1 MLDGM
6 TTLDDVRAAAAR
18 IAPYVHRTPVLSA
31 TSLGAMAGVRL
42 HVKAELFQ
50 KTGSFKVRGC
60 FNAVLGLSEDQR
72 AAGLVTMSA
81 GNHAAGLAYAAR
93 HAGTTAL
100 VVMPAH
106 ANPGKIAA
114 VREYG
119 GEVLLTE
126 GQMAETLKEVQAETG
141 RTLVHPFDDPA
152 IIAGN
157 GTVGLEVAEDLPE
170 FDTLVVQ
177 IGGGGL
183 AAGSAIAVKALHPS
197 VTVIGVEPDGADA
210 MTRAL
215 AAGAPVPL
223 VPKSVAD
230 GLCAPFAGV
239 HTLAAVQEHVDRVV
253 TVTDDDIVNAM
264 RLTIERT
271 KLAVEP
277 AAAAGVAALLS
288 GAAEVPSG
296 SSVVVVA
303 TGGNV
308 DGATY
313 ARLLA

>member
-1 MLDGM
+1 M
-6 TTLDDVRAAAAR
+6 TSLDDVRAAAER
-18 IAPYVHRTPVLSA
+18 IAPHVHRTPAVTA
-31 TSLGAMAGVRL
+31 TSLGAMAGVGL
-42 HVKAELFQ
+42 HVKCELFQ

-60 FNAVLGLSEDQR
+60 FNAVLGLSAAER
-72 AAGLVTMSA
+72 EAGLVTMSA

-93 HAGTTAL
+93 TVGTTAV

-119 GEVLLTE
+119 GDVVLSE
-126 GQMAETLKEVQAETG
+126 GPMVETLDRVRAETG

-157 GTVGLEVAEDLPE
+157 GTVGLEIAENVPE
-170 FDTLVVQ
+170 LDTVVVQ

-183 AAGSAIAVKALHPS
+183 ASGCAIALKALRPS
-197 VTVIGVEPDGADA
+197 VTVIGVEPEGAAA
-210 MTRAL
+210 MTLAL
-215 AAGAPVPL
+215 EAGEPVPI

-239 HTLAAVQEHVDRVV
+239 HTLAAVKEHVDRVV
-253 TVTDDDIVNAM
+253 TVTDDDIVSAM

-288 GAAEVPSG
+288 GAAGVPRG
-296 SSVVVVA
+296 ANVVVIA

>member
-1 MLDGM
+1 M
-6 TTLDDVRAAAAR
+6 TTLDDVRAAAGR
-18 IAPYVHRTPVLSA
+18 IAPYLHRTPTFTA
-31 TSLGAMAGVRL
+31 TGIGDMAGVRL

-60 FNAVLGLSEDQR
+60 FNAVLGLSGAER

-93 HAGTTAL
+93 ALGTHAV

-114 VREYG
+114 VKEYG
-119 GEVLLTE
+119 GEVVLSE
-126 GQMAETLKEVQAETG
+126 GPMFEEMSRIREESG

-157 GTVGLEVAEDLPE
+157 GTVGLEIAEDVP
-170 FDTLVVQ
+170 DADYAIVQ

-183 AAGSAIAVKALHPS
+183 ISGSAIAIKGLHPD
-197 VTVIGVEPDGADA
+197 VTIVGVEPVNAAA
-210 MTRAL
+210 MSLAL
-215 AAGAPVPL
+215 EAGEIVPITPV
-223 VPKSVAD
+223 SVAD

-239 HTLAAVQEHVDRVV
+239 HTLEAVRKYVDRVV
-253 TVTDDDIVNAM
+253 TIPDDSIVAAV
-264 RLTIERT
+264 RLLVERT

-288 GAAEVPSG
+288 GAAGVPEG
-296 SSVVVVA
+296 AKVVVVA

-313 ARLLA
+313 ARLLGAA

>member
-1 MLDGM
+1 MP
-6 TTLDDVRAAAAR
+6 TLDLVRAAAAR
-18 IAPYVHRTPVLSA
+18 IAPYVHRTPCLSA
-31 TSLGAMAGVRL
+31 TSLGDLAGVSL
-42 HVKAELFQ
+42 TVKAELFQ

-60 FNAVLGLSEDQR
+60 FNAVLSMPPER
-72 AAGLVTMSA
+72 RSAGLVTMSA

-93 HAGTTAL
+93 ALGTTAV

-114 VREYG
+114 VEAYG
-119 GEVLLTE
+119 GEVVLTD
-126 GQMAETLKEVQAETG
+126 GALVDTLHRVQEETG

-157 GTVGLEVAEDLPE
+157 GTVGLEIAEDVGA

-183 AAGSAIAVKALHPS
+183 ASGCAAVLKALRPG
-197 VTVIGVEPDGADA
+197 VTVVGVEPEGADA

-215 AAGAPVPL
+215 AAGEPVPM
-223 VPKSVAD
+223 VPSSVAD
-230 GLCAPFAGV
+230 GLCAPFAGT
-239 HTLAAVQEHVDRVV
+239 HTLAAVRSFVDRVV
-253 TVTDDDIVNAM
+253 TVPDEAIVEAM
-264 RLTIERT
+264 RRTIERT

-277 AAAAGVAALLS
+277 AAAAGVAALLT
-288 GAAEVPSG
+288 GAAGVERG

-303 TGGNV
+303 TGGNM

>member
-1 MLDGM
+1 
-6 TTLDDVRAAAAR
+6 
-18 IAPYVHRTPVLSA
+18 
-31 TSLGAMAGVRL
+31 
-42 HVKAELFQ
+42 
-50 KTGSFKVRGC
+50 
-60 FNAVLGLSEDQR
+60 
-72 AAGLVTMSA
+72 
-81 GNHAAGLAYAAR
+81 
-93 HAGTTAL
+93 
-100 VVMPAH
+100 MPAT

-126 GQMAETLKEVQAETG
+126 SQMAETLKEVQAESG

-157 GTVGLEVAEDLPE
+157 GTVGLEMAEDLPE
-170 FDTLVVQ
+170 VDVLVVQ
-177 IGGGGL
+177 IGGGGIVS
-183 AAGSAIAVKALHPS
+183 GSAIAMKALRPS
-197 VTVIGVEPDGADA
+197 VTVVGVEPDGADA

-215 AAGAPVPL
+215 AAGEPVPL

-239 HTLAAVQEHVDRVV
+239 HTLAAVRQYVDRVV
-253 TVTDDDIVNAM
+253 TVTDDDIVKAM
-264 RLTIERT
+264 RLMVERT

-288 GAAEVPSG
+288 GAAGVEPG
-296 SSVVVVA
+296 SRVAVIA

-313 ARLLA
+313 ARLLG

>member
-1 MLDGM
+1 M
-6 TTLDDVRAAAAR
+6 TTLDDVRAASER
-18 IAPYVHRTPVLSA
+18 IAPYLHRTPVLSA
-31 TSLGAMAGVRL
+31 TTLGAMAGVRL
-42 HVKAELFQ
+42 QVKCELFQ

-60 FNAVLGLSEDQR
+60 FNAVLGLSDAER
-72 AAGLVTMSA
+72 SAGLVTMSA
-81 GNHAAGLAYAAR
+81 GNHAAGLSYAAR
-93 HAGTTAL
+93 ALGTDAV
-100 VVMPAH
+100 VVMPAT

-119 GEVLLTE
+119 GEVVLSEGPMFQTLTRVRE
-126 GQMAETLKEVQAETG
+126 ETG

-157 GTVGLEVAEDLPE
+157 GTVGLEIAEDVE
-170 FDTLVVQ
+170 SFDTVVVQ

-183 AAGSAIAVKALHPS
+183 ASGAAIAIKALRPS
-197 VTVIGVEPDGADA
+197 VTVIGVEPVGAAA
-210 MTRAL
+210 MTLAL
-215 AAGAPVPL
+215 EAGEPVPL

-239 HTLAAVQEHVDRVV
+239 YTLAAVKEHVDRVV
-253 TVTDDDIVNAM
+253 TVTDEAIVDAL
-264 RLTIERT
+264 RLMVERT

-288 GAAEVPSG
+288 GAADVPSG
-296 SSVVVVA
+296 SSVVVIA
-303 TGGNV
+303 TGGNM
-308 DGATY
+308 DGASY

>member
-1 MLDGM
+1 M
-6 TTLDDVRAAAAR
+6 TTLDDVRAAGER
-18 IAPYVHRTPVLSA
+18 IAPYVHRTPVMSA
-31 TSLGAMAGVRL
+31 TSLGARAGVAL
-42 HVKAELFQ
+42 HVKCELFQ

-60 FNAVLGLSEDQR
+60 FNAVLGLSAAER
-72 AAGLVTMSA
+72 EAGLVTMSA
-81 GNHAAGLAYAAR
+81 GNHAAGLSYAAR
-93 HAGTTAL
+93 TLGTTAM
-100 VVMPAH
+100 VVMPAT

-119 GEVLLTE
+119 GEVVLSE
-126 GQMAETLKEVQAETG
+126 GPMFETLTRVLEETG

-152 IIAGN
+152 IVAGN
-157 GTVGLEVAEDLPE
+157 GTVGLEIAEDAE
-170 FDTLVVQ
+170 AFDTVIVQ

-183 AAGSAIAVKALHPS
+183 ASGAAIALKALRPS
-197 VTVIGVEPDGADA
+197 VTVIGVEPEGANG
-210 MTRAL
+210 MTLAL
-215 AAGAPVPL
+215 AAGEPVPL
-223 VPKSVAD
+223 VPVSVAD

-239 HTLAAVQEHVDRVV
+239 HTLAAVKEHVDRVV
-253 TVTDDDIVNAM
+253 TVTDEAIVDAM
-264 RLTIERT
+264 RLTVERT

-288 GAAEVPSG
+288 GAADVPPG

-303 TGGNV
+303 TGGNL

>member
-1 MLDGM
+1 MP
-6 TTLDDVRAAAAR
+6 TLDDVRAAAAR
-18 IAPYVHRTPVLSA
+18 IAPYVHRTPTLTA
-31 TSLGAMAGVRL
+31 TSLGAKAGVGL
-42 HVKAELFQ
+42 HVKCELFQ

-60 FNAVLGLSEDQR
+60 FNTVLSLSEAER

-93 HAGTTAL
+93 ATGTTAL

-126 GQMAETLKEVQAETG
+126 GHMAETLDRVREETG
-141 RTLVHPFDDPA
+141 RTLVHPFDDPRV
-152 IIAGN
+152 IAGA
-157 GTVGLEVAEDLPE
+157 GTVGLEIVEDVAA
-170 FDTLVVQ
+170 FDTVVVQ

-183 AAGSAIAVKALHPS
+183 ASGIALVVKALRPS
-197 VTVIGVEPDGADA
+197 VTVVGVEPEGADG

-215 AAGAPVPL
+215 AAGEPVPL
-223 VPKSVAD
+223 VPRSVAD

-239 HTLAAVQEHVDRVV
+239 HTLAAVRSYVDRVV
-253 TVTDDDIVNAM
+253 TVTEEAIVDAV
-264 RLTIERT
+264 RLTVERT

-288 GAAEVPSG
+288 GAAEVPPG

-308 DGATY
+308 DGPTY
-313 ARLLA
+313 ARLLG